1 MKTNVLI
8 IGSGG
13 RVRNNFI
20 PAFHCLRHKHNIIGL
35 YSPTKANREA
45 VCNKWNIPVIE
56 SLEAVDFEAVDIVVI
71 SITTDFVPAVLKQIH
86 RMCKGKTLIVDTPV
100 FEYIK
105 DFRAT
110 LYLLSFS
117 KVVVTEDYLNYPQ
130 FGVMREVIVN
140 NVLGEI
146 KNITLS
152 HTGYRHHALAVV
164 RSFVGLKKVWSI
176 KRNSKNTT
184 TLSFSDGVSATI
196 IEPYQRL
203 DGWVKIEGSKGTL
216 LYDPQGGYTGQ
227 IDDSY
232 LILKESVSPSGIAT
246 FELNRLSIPSTRQ
259 PKHFATLKQLEIEDT
274 SDFNTFKSCGLIDV
288 FESIYVDNDAR
299 PYTWQQALYDT
310 ALSKFIWK
318 VKRLPD
324 WFNHAVPSFWIYQL
338 LTCAFWKTLK
348 TRD

>member
-20 PAFHCLRHKHNIIGL
+20 PAFHCLKDKHNIIGL

-45 VCNKWNIPVIE
+45 VCDKWHIPAIE
-56 SLEAVDFEAVDIVVI
+56 ALESVNFEMVDIVVI
-71 SITTDFVPAVLKQIH
+71 SITTDYVPDVLKQIH
-86 RMCKGKTLIVDTPV
+86 HLCKGKTLIVDTPV

-117 KVVVTEDYLNYPQ
+117 KVIVTEDYLNYPQ
-130 FGVMREVIVN
+130 FGVMREVIQSR
-140 NVLGEI
+140 VLGEI

-152 HTGYRHHALAVV
+152 HTGYRHHALAVI

-176 KRNSKNTT
+176 KHNSKNTT
-184 TLSFSDGVSATI
+184 RLSFPGGISATI
-196 IEPYQRL
+196 TEPYQRL

-216 LYDPQGGYTGQ
+216 LYDPKEGYTGQ
-227 IDDSY
+227 IDDSW
-232 LILKESVSPSGIAT
+232 LILKENICQNTIAT
-246 FELNRLSIPSTRQ
+246 FELNGFVIPEARQ
-259 PKHFATLKQLEIEDT
+259 PKYFAQLKQLKIEDT
-274 SDFNTFKSCGLIDV
+274 SNFNTFKTCGLIDV
-288 FESIYVDNDAR
+288 FESIYIDNDAR

-318 VKRLPD
+318 VKRLPR
-324 WFNHAVPSFWIYQL
+324 WFNKAVPSFWIYQL
-338 LTCAFWKTLK
+338 FTFAFFKNT
-348 TRD
+348 